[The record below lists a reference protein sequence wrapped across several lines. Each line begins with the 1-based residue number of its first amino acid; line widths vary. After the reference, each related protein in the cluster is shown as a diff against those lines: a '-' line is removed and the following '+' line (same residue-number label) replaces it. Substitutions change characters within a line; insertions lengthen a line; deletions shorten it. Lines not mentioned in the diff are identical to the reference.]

1 MKLTLPL
8 IHKLKR
14 LANGDALPASQLK
27 GVWVEE
33 LKQENLLMVEV
44 HGTKRNYRVKNV
56 KAFLLALPK
65 YNEGLVDLDETERL
79 LQEQFS
85 RANQASIGG
94 NSKIFN
100 QRTCPGFLVNS
111 YSPIK
116 CSLNGSF
123 FLVNP
128 PDGSFVFVADWQSF
142 IIPTD
147 TLVIVIENMENFRR
161 IRQQFS
167 LFEYQ
172 LTDKEH
178 DILFVSRYP
187 QSTAL
192 RQWLCSIPNRCVHFG
207 DFDLAGIHIFKSEF
221 QKYLGDRSSF
231 LIPKDI
237 EKRLS
242 KGSCYRYDAQY
253 EQFRHLQS
261 IDNKKLQWLID
272 LIHKYRRGYDQEGYI
287 E

>member
-56 KAFLLALPK
+56 KAFL
-65 YNEGLVDLDETERL
+65 
-79 LQEQFS
+79 
-85 RANQASIGG
+85 
-94 NSKIFN
+94 
-100 QRTCPGFLVNS
+100 FLVNS

-187 QSTAL
+187 QSTDL